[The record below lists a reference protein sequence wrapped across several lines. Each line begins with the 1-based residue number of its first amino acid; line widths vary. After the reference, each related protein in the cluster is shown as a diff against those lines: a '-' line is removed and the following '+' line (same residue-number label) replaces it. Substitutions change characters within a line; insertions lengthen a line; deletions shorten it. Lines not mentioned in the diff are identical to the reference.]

1 MYGILVLMKIGLVV
15 MDEDP
20 AGALRIVRAAD
31 RAGVHSLWTIDYY
44 NRSSLA
50 RAAAFAA
57 VSQTSI
63 VGTSVTPLFARSALA
78 LASAAAD
85 IQAIAGGRFV
95 LGVGSSTRRMNQD
108 WYGTALQHPAPQARE
123 RIELIRRLIAH
134 RSGPFRYEGR
144 FERISMAHYD
154 RAALPDHMPILS
166 AGVGDHMVA
175 VAGECADGFVGH
187 TIASAAYLRDIARP
201 LLAEGAARTGR
212 DLAQVRM
219 TTQIVA
225 AASTDPRAAR
235 RDAAAQVGFYAT
247 PKGYDALFP
256 DGQHAAER
264 LAARDALAR
273 GDVPGVIAAGEPMID
288 ERAVFGTPA
297 DIADQLRR
305 YAGVVDWALLYPPH
319 FGVDPERVHANELS
333 LIEVAAAWVSLWS
346 QTPAP

>member
-1 MYGILVLMKIGLVV
+1 MKVGLVV

-20 AGALRIVRAAD
+20 ADALRIVRAAD

-44 NRSSLA
+44 NRSSLT

-63 VGTSVTPLFARSALA
+63 VGTSVTPLFARSPLA

-85 IQAIAGGRFV
+85 VQAIAGGRFV

-108 WYGTALQHPAPQARE
+108 WYGTALEHPAPQVRE

-134 RSGPFRYEGR
+134 RSGPFRYDGR
-144 FERISMAHYD
+144 FDRISMAHYD
-154 RAALPDHMPILS
+154 RTALPDRVTILA
-166 AGVGDHMVA
+166 AGVGEHMVG

-201 LLAEGAARTGR
+201 ILAQGAARGKR

-225 AASTDPRAAR
+225 AASTDPGAAR
-235 RDAAAQVGFYAT
+235 RDAAAQVGFYST

-256 DGQHAAER
+256 NGQFAAER
-264 LAARDALAR
+264 LAARDALAG
-273 GDVPGVIAAGEPMID
+273 GDVPGVIAAGEAMVD
-288 ERAVFGTPA
+288 ERAVFGTPDDVA
-297 DIADQLRR
+297 GQLRR
-305 YAGVVDWALLYPPH
+305 YADAVDWALLYPPH
-319 FGVDPERVHANELS
+319 FGVDSERVHANELN
-333 LIEVAAAWVSLWS
+333 LIDVASGWTS
-346 QTPAP
+346 